1 MIKLKVIMEPQL
13 KDTLQTMVEFN
24 VIEELQIIVIIY
36 VMDESLAIIMA
47 TLS

>member
-1 MIKLKVIMEPQL
+1 MEPQL